1 MTLLTILPGWRRC
14 AGGLTAAGLAVCL
27 VTGNVQSQ
35 ETPPA
40 TASPTATT
48 AASDVQAAEP
58 NSPVLVVDMRPEA
71 DIQWDLD
78 AARILKP
85 KAQADEQKAGG
96 EVIQSKA
103 TLEMKR
109 KDLEALKTQ
118 LDQTKKSGTAAERAA
133 LDRQRQQTELD
144 IKLLERLVAVRECQ
158 VELGRARRN
167 FADVSTVA
175 LESELAMGKKRTSW
189 DSLTQPGTTVTS
201 AQDIVALQV
210 EIRSDERRVLLAM
223 KDRSLKGEEVA
234 KKEGQLIQRQI
245 EVLEADTAIQQF
257 ATRAH

>member
-1 MTLLTILPGWRRC
+1 MTSFTILPGWRQC
-14 AGGLTAAGLAVCL
+14 AGGLAAAGLAVCL
-27 VTGNVQSQ
+27 AAGSVQSQ
-35 ETPPA
+35 EVPPA

-48 AASDVQAAEP
+48 AASDVQAPEP

-78 AARILKP
+78 AARALKP

-109 KDLEALKTQ
+109 KDLDALKSR
-118 LDQTKKSGTAAERAA
+118 LDQAKKSGNTSERAT
-133 LDRQRQQTELD
+133 LDRERQQTELD
-144 IKLLERLVAVRECQ
+144 IKLLERVVAVRESQ
-158 VELGRARRN
+158 VELGRARRA

-175 LESELAMGKKRTSW
+175 LESELEMGKKRTSW
-189 DSLTQPGTTVTS
+189 NTLTRPGTTATS
-201 AQDIVALQV
+201 AQDIVSLQV
-210 EIRSDERRVLLAM
+210 EIRSDERRVLQAM

-245 EVLEADTAIQQF
+245 DVLEADTAIQQF
-257 ATRAH
+257 VTRAH